1 MDFVRNWI
9 FQVAGIIALSAICD
23 IIMIEGE
30 MKKYIKL
37 VIGFVLVLVV
47 IRPVTGLSSN
57 NIMIDIAGEVMDN
70 SIEVSDE
77 IEGIQK
83 AEILQMY
90 EEKLARK
97 IEEETKTQCENDVR
111 ATVEAKADDRIG
123 EIKQVNIEAFVEE
136 NEVINT
142 EVIKK
147 CISKNFGIEKGRIEV
162 ELTERGDK
170 GIAF

>member
-1 MDFVRNWI
+1 MDFVREWI
-9 FQVAGIIALSAICD
+9 FQIAGIIALSAICD

-30 MKKYIKL
+30 MKKYLKPVL
-37 VIGFVLVLVV
+37 GFVLLLVV

-57 NIMIDIAGEVMDN
+57 NIMIDIVGEVMDN

-77 IEGIQK
+77 IAGIQRI
-83 AEILQMY
+83 EILKMY
-90 EEKLARK
+90 EERLAGK
-97 IEEETKTQCENDVR
+97 IEEEVKVQCEKDIR
-111 ATVEAKADDRIG
+111 ATVKAKTDDDRIG
-123 EIKQVNIEAFVEE
+123 EINQVHIEAFAEK

-162 ELTERGDK
+162 ELTERRG
-170 GIAF
+170 